1 MKNTKTIRYKETVY
15 TNFFPRWNQEIKNKL
30 IVIIIIRNG
39 ISIPGRI
46 FYHFRTMPL
55 TQGRRNFKVLS
66 RKAHR
71 REQKERSGSSRR
83 EIAPLLASTCLS
95 LWVHLACGISSF
107 SLSLSLCPRNSFFHD
122 RRPRW
127 KLVQQT
133 SDGKYSWRLKR
144 WAIFFRWSIL
154 TRIRKGF
161 FPDILA
167 DIRNRTRMVRA

>member
-1 MKNTKTIRYKETVY
+1 MKNTKTIRYKECIQIS
-15 TNFFPRWNQEIKNKL
+15 FPVEIKKSRRL
-30 IVIIIIRNG
+30 IIIIIIRNG

-71 REQKERSGSSRR
+71 WEQKERSGSSRR

-107 SLSLSLCPRNSFFHD
+107 FLSLCPRNSFFHD

>member
-1 MKNTKTIRYKETVY
+1 MKNTKTIRSKETVY
-15 TNFFPRWNQEIKNKL
+15 TNLFPPLKSRNQEEINSNNNNKKWNIDSSAYIL
-30 IVIIIIRNG
+30 SFSHDAINARKKKFQ
-39 ISIPGRI
+39 SFIPEGAPT
-46 FYHFRTMPL
+46 RT
-55 TQGRRNFKVLS
+55 K
-66 RKAHR
+66 
-71 REQKERSGSSRR
+71 R
-83 EIAPLLASTCLS
+83 EIRIIEAWDRAASGEHVSLPLSAPCVRDFEL
-95 LWVHLACGISSF
+95 
-107 SLSLSLCPRNSFFHD
+107 LSLSLCPRNSFFHD

>member
-15 TNFFPRWNQEIKNKL
+15 TNFFPPLKSRRL
-30 IVIIIIRNG
+30 IIIIIRNG
-39 ISIPGRI
+39 ISIPAPYILSFSHDAINARKKKFQFYPGRCTDENKK
-46 FYHFRTMPL
+46 RDPD
-55 TQGRRNFKVLS
+55 
-66 RKAHR
+66 HR
-71 REQKERSGSSRR
+71 GVRSRR
-83 EIAPLLASTCLS
+83 FWRARVSPSALAPCVRDFEL
-95 LWVHLACGISSF
+95 
-107 SLSLSLCPRNSFFHD
+107 LSLSLCPRNSFFHD

-167 DIRNRTRMVRA
+167 DIGNRTRMVRA

>member
-15 TNFFPRWNQEIKNKL
+15 TNFFPHWNQEIKKKL

-39 ISIPGRI
+39 ISIPAYILSFSHDAINARKKKFQSFIPEGAPT
-46 FYHFRTMPL
+46 RT
-55 TQGRRNFKVLS
+55 K
-66 RKAHR
+66 
-71 REQKERSGSSRR
+71 R
-83 EIAPLLASTCLS
+83 EIRIIEAWDRAASGEHVSLPLSAPCVRDFEL
-95 LWVHLACGISSF
+95 
-107 SLSLSLCPRNSFFHD
+107 LSLSLCPRNSFFHD